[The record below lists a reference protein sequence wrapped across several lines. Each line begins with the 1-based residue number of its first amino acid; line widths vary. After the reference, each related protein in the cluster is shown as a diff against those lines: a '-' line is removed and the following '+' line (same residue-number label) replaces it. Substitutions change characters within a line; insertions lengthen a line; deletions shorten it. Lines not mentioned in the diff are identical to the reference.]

1 MSSIIFEFLNPP
13 PIFQYFFHRPN
24 SIREKENRQCRSFPG
39 VERFIIGLIK
49 ESVSLAIRFV
59 IKDSME
65 FLSGVGP
72 FVPRNNGDWLLVDR
86 SSKVKELEKD
96 EEERKRNRRR
106 RRRGWL
112 LLVGARLQRSAE
124 FFSRIRGK
132 FLPGARVELD
142 DTGECSSK
150 ARRMNDWN
158 ATTPLEESC
167 SMTLH
172 LDRLRPLGDPWGCG
186 LCVGLDVACS
196 NPFRWIVDTGVCGIV
211 CVRYGHYGL

>member
-72 FVPRNNGDWLLVDR
+72 FVPRNNGDRLLVDR

-124 FFSRIRGK
+124 LEASSFRG
-132 FLPGARVELD
+132 LASSWMIPGN
-142 DTGECSSK
+142 
-150 ARRMNDWN
+150 ARR
-158 ATTPLEESC
+158 
-167 SMTLH
+167 
-172 LDRLRPLGDPWGCG
+172 RLVEWMAGMPPRHSRNHAQWLYIWT
-186 LCVGLDVACS
+186 A
-196 NPFRWIVDTGVCGIV
+196 
-211 CVRYGHYGL
+211 